1 MSKYTTIWITVLL
14 FSLSISLSEAQGQ
27 FLMTWVDIGEMQS
40 RYSEIGA
47 HNEGSTGNRSIE
59 WPAILRGSGHYR
71 SKAYWIGLKNWT
83 DENGRA
89 WDYHVARV
97 GPRPDGSTYFTPV
110 ETRLIAKFEDTEVIV
125 DGAPSFDKIAIV
137 DEVNPDLPADRVL
150 YQRYRSTLGVETER
164 WVYAY
169 ANEIHDDYHIIRR
182 QMVNSG
188 NTDADEVVELDGQN
202 LNEVMFFNAYRW
214 VGRSQ
219 AGWHMSVAQVW
230 GKFSMNDV
238 VGDGNEEYPV
248 DFTAMYLWQGHDPN
262 YVPGW
267 DAFGSPMVT
276 IRSFQRETAPGDTM
290 GRLAGM
296 SMQGRVV
303 LHADES
309 VEDRSY
315 NPMNQPLTIGWI
327 DSDEPLVGDGQ
338 PERDYY
344 EKGILTRENPAIK
357 PGGATRMYPHFADRI
372 EPTGKFWTATRDA
385 SSGKSGGHASTF
397 AYGPYQ
403 MAFMDTINI
412 VEAEGAAGLS
422 FIAARNIGVAYKE
435 SGFDDEL
442 RIPYDANGDGIITD
456 LPWTYD
462 VYKNGSELLT
472 KNQWVMTARDSMFQ
486 FMYRSRDVW
495 QASNGMTRY
504 PVVEPPRPP
513 RVFEVTSH
521 PENIELAWQVMAA
534 SSDPEAWEIYRTTGY
549 SDNLPYELVVRLPG
563 AARSYIDWDLL
574 RGKDYYY
581 FLQAVGPENPV
592 DELGLTGTPYGL
604 PLRSGRYFTQTH
616 LPASLLRIPGEQVT
630 DFRIVPNPINLA
642 SDESIRVIVGGD
654 VSRSQVEFLDIP
666 GECTISIYTEIGELV
681 KRIEHVDGSGNT
693 TWDLTTSSRQSIV
706 SGIYL
711 VHVIDNTSG
720 AVDVKKLVV
729 VR

>member
-1 MSKYTTIWITVLL
+1 MYKYTTIWTTVSVLL
-14 FSLSISLSEAQGQ
+14 WISLPAVHAQ
-27 FLMTWVDIGEMQS
+27 FLQTWVDIGEMQS
-40 RYSEIGA
+40 RYSEVGA
-47 HNEGSTGNRSIE
+47 HNEGQTGNRSVE

-71 SKAYWIGLKNWT
+71 SKAYWIGLKDWT
-83 DENGRA
+83 DENGRP

-97 GPRPDGSTYFTPV
+97 GPRIDGSLFFTPV
-110 ETRLIAKFEDTEVIV
+110 ETRLIAKFEDTEVVV
-125 DGAPSFDKIAIV
+125 DGAVSFDKVAIV

-182 QMVNSG
+182 QLVNTG
-188 NTDADEVVELDGQN
+188 NTDWDEVVELEGQD
-202 LNEVMFFNAYRW
+202 LNDVMVYNAYRW

-219 AGWHMSVAQVW
+219 AGWHTSTAQVW

-238 VGDGNEEYPV
+238 VGDGNEPYPV
-248 DFTAMYLWQGHDPN
+248 DFTAIYLWQGFDPN

-267 DAFGSPMVT
+267 NTLGSPMLLE
-276 IRSFQRETAPGDTM
+276 RQFQRETAPGDTI
-290 GRLAGM
+290 GRLAAM

-309 VEDRSY
+309 VQDRSY
-315 NPMNQPLTIGWI
+315 NPANQPITIGWI
-327 DSDEPLVGDGQ
+327 DSDEPLNSDGQ

-372 EPTGKFWTATRDA
+372 EPRGEFWNARNDA
-385 SSGKSGGHASTF
+385 SAGKAGGHASTF

-422 FIAARNIGVAYKE
+422 FEAALDIGVAYKA
-435 SGFDDEL
+435 SGFDDDQ
-442 RIPYDANGDGIITD
+442 RIPYDANGDGVIND
-456 LPWTYD
+456 VPWNYD

-472 KNQWVMTARDSMFQ
+472 KNQWVFTARDSMFQ

-495 QASNGMTRY
+495 EASNGMTRY
-504 PVVEPPRPP
+504 PMIEPPRPP
-513 RVFEVTSH
+513 RRFEVTSA
-521 PENIELAWQVMAA
+521 PENVELTWQVM
-534 SSDPEAWEIYRTTGY
+534 SDSPDPEAWEIYRTADY

-563 AARSYIDWDLL
+563 AARSFIDWDLL

-581 FLQAVGPENPV
+581 FLQAVGPPNPV
-592 DELGLTGTPYGL
+592 DPLGLTGTPYGL
-604 PLRSGRYFTQTH
+604 PLKSGRYFTQTYH
-616 LPASLLRIPGEQVT
+616 PASLVRFPGGQAS

-642 SDESIRVIVGGD
+642 ADASVRVIINGD
-654 VSRSQVEFLDIP
+654 VTRSQVEFLDIP
-666 GECTISIYTEIGELV
+666 GQCVISVYTEIGELV
-681 KRIEHVDGSGNT
+681 KRIEHTNGSGNT
-693 TWDLTTSSRQSIV
+693 AWDLTTSSRQPIA

-711 VHVIDNTSG
+711 VHVVNNESG
-720 AVDVKKLVV
+720 EVDVKKLVV

>member
-1 MSKYTTIWITVLL
+1 MAVL
-14 FSLSISLSEAQGQ
+14 FFIAFPSQDTQAQ

-47 HNEGSTGNRSIE
+47 HNEGPTGNRSLE
-59 WPAILRGSGHYR
+59 WPAILRGSGHFR
-71 SKAYWIGLKNWT
+71 SKSYWIGLKDWT
-83 DENGRA
+83 DENGRY

-97 GPRPDGSTYFTPV
+97 GLRPDGAFYFTPV
-110 ETRLIAKFEDTEVIV
+110 ETRLIAKFEDPEVIV
-125 DGAPSFDKIAIV
+125 DGVPSFDKIALV
-137 DEVNPDLPADRVL
+137 DEINPGLPADRVL
-150 YQRYRSTLGVETER
+150 YQRYRSVQGLETER

-182 QMVNSG
+182 QMVNTG
-188 NTDADEVVELDGQN
+188 NTDRDDAIELEGQF
-202 LNEVMFFNAYRW
+202 LKDVLFHNAYRW

-219 AGWHMSVAQVW
+219 AAWHTSAAQVW

-238 VGDGNEEYPV
+238 VGDGNEAYPV
-248 DFTAMYLWQGHDPN
+248 DFTAIYLWQGFDPG
-262 YVPGW
+262 YSPGW
-267 DAFGSPMVT
+267 NTLGSPMLQE
-276 IRSFQRETAPGDTM
+276 RQFQRDTAPGDTI
-290 GRLAGM
+290 GRLAAM
-296 SMQGRVV
+296 SMQGRIV

-309 VEDRSY
+309 VTDRSY
-315 NPMNQPLTIGWI
+315 NPANQPITIGWI
-327 DSDEPLVGDGQ
+327 DSDEPLNSDGQ

-344 EKGILTRENPAIK
+344 EKGILTRENPTIK

-372 EPTGKFWTATRDA
+372 EPRGEFWNATRDA
-385 SSGKSGGHASTF
+385 SSGKAGGHASTF

-422 FIAARNIGVAYKE
+422 FEAARDIGVAYKA
-435 SGFDDEL
+435 SGFNDEL
-442 RIPYDANGDGIITD
+442 RIPYDANGDGVIND
-456 LPWTYD
+456 LPWNYD

-472 KNQWVMTARDSMFQ
+472 KNQWVFTARDSMFQ

-504 PVVEPPRPP
+504 PIIEPPRPP
-513 RVFEVTSH
+513 RRFEVKSN
-521 PENIELAWQVMAA
+521 PDNVELTWQVFAE
-534 SSDPEAWEIYRTTGY
+534 SPDPDAWEIYRTDKY
-549 SDNLPYELVVRLPG
+549 ADNLPYELVVRLPG
-563 AARSYIDWDLL
+563 SARSFTDWDLL
-574 RGKDYYY
+574 RGQEYYY
-581 FLQAVGPENPV
+581 FLQAVGPPNPV

-604 PLRSGRYFTQTH
+604 PLRSGRYFTQTYH
-616 LPASLLRIPGEQVT
+616 PASLLRIPGVQVS

-642 SDESIRVIVGGD
+642 SDESVRVIVDGD

-666 GECTISIYTEIGELV
+666 GHCTISVYTEIGELV
-681 KRIEHVDGSGNT
+681 KRIEHTNGSGNT
-693 TWDLTTSSRQSIV
+693 TWDLTTSSRQPVV

-711 VHVIDNTSG
+711 VHVVDNDSG
-720 AVDVKKLVV
+720 GVDVKKLVV